1 MQAGS
6 TIPPPGG
13 YEMAEVG
20 RVVVFAPA
28 NRLAFGIA
36 LAEQVD
42 RVSEW
47 PGIGLYDAPPFRL
60 VIVPDRDGFRR
71 ISRGRI
77 PDWGVGL
84 AIPAARTVAVRA
96 DAPDPAAALR
106 HELAHLALHDVVR
119 GRVPL
124 WFDEGYAVVAA
135 GEWGRMEAV
144 RLNLAVVR
152 GAVGD
157 LRTLDAALRQG
168 EGEAEAAYA
177 LAGSAVLLL
186 ARLNPERNL
195 DPLLARLREG
205 VPFADAVLATTG
217 YTPDGFERA
226 WQKDV
231 RRRFGWLVWLGAGG
245 IWAVVALAV
254 AALAVAR
261 RRRDRGRRAALDQG
275 WEVPAE
281 EEPLDQGRGLG

>member
-1 MQAGS
+1 MA
-6 TIPPPGG
+6 PPGG
-13 YEMAEVG
+13 YDMAEVG
-20 RVVVFAPA
+20 RVVVFAPPERMA
-28 NRLAFGIA
+28 LGIA
-36 LAEQVD
+36 LAEQAD
-42 RVSEW
+42 RAREW
-47 PGIGLYDAPPFRL
+47 PGIGLHDPSPFRL
-60 VIVPDRDGFRR
+60 FIVPDREAFRR

-106 HELAHLALHDVVR
+106 HELAHLALHDVVQ

-135 GEWGRMEAV
+135 GEWGRMAAV

-157 LRTLDAALRQG
+157 LRILDAALRQG
-168 EGEAEAAYA
+168 AGEAEAGYA

-186 ARLNPERNL
+186 ARLNPERTL
-195 DPLLARLREG
+195 DPLLGRLQEG

-217 YTPDGFERA
+217 HTLDGFERA
-226 WQKDV
+226 WQRDI

-254 AALAVAR
+254 AALTVAR
-261 RRRDRGRRAALDQG
+261 RRRDRGRRAALDEG
-275 WEVPAE
+275 WEVPME
-281 EEPLDQGRGLG
+281 EPPLDQGGAPG